1 MGRRRRLVTGALGAV
16 FTGILLAGCGAGSS
30 KIITPGSA
38 PPTTVAPTTV
48 APTTATTHSCAY
60 PPCM

>member
-1 MGRRRRLVTGALGAV
+1 MGPRRVGGALAVALAGA
-16 FTGILLAGCGAGSS
+16 LLVGCGAGSS
-30 KIITPGSA
+30 KIVTPGSA
-38 PPTTVAPTTV
+38 PSSTT

>member
-1 MGRRRRLVTGALGAV
+1 MDRRRRLVTGALGAV
-16 FTGILLAGCGAGSS
+16 LTGILLAGCGAGSS

-38 PPTTVAPTTV
+38 PPTTVAPTT
-48 APTTATTHSCAY
+48 ATTHSCAY

>member
-1 MGRRRRLVTGALGAV
+1 MGRRLVSGALAVALAGA
-16 FTGILLAGCGAGSS
+16 LLAGCGAGSS

-38 PPTTVAPTTV
+38 PPSTTAP
-48 APTTATTHSCAY
+48 ATATTHACAY